1 MTVRIA
7 ILDDYQ
13 NSALGAAD
21 WDSLGQ
27 DAEVTVF
34 DTYLEG
40 EAAVA
45 KALQG
50 FNVVIGMRER
60 TAFPKSLID
69 ALPNLK
75 LLITTGMRNFSLDMK
90 AAREKGIVVCGT
102 AMSGFPTSEHAVGL
116 LMSLFR
122 KIPLENTVMH
132 DGGWQGDVPV
142 GMKGKTLGVLG
153 LGHLG
158 SKLAKVGLALDMN
171 VIAWSENLTEER
183 CAEVGVGYAD
193 KETLFKESDAI
204 SIHLVLSDRARG
216 LVGAAELALMKPTAY
231 LINTSRGPIIDEAAL
246 AAALW
251 IDGARIEAAAQ
262 RQRDAATEVARA
274 AFLPSGPILNLR
286 LQVGRVVAERQAAEA
301 TPAQGVGSMDVLH
314 AAAQVLAQSPV
325 TLRRVT
331 RTAGTPLR
339 VELEVG
345 DFAALERVV
354 ARLNG
359 GATRARVVNSSAEAD
374 ARVAALLEIVAA
386 PGAAER
392 GLR

>member
-1 MTVRIA
+1 MTTRIA

-45 KALQG
+45 DALQG

-90 AAREKGIVVCGT
+90 AAHEKGIVVCGT

-158 SKLAKVGLALDMN
+158 SKLAKVGLALDME
-171 VIAWSENLTEER
+171 VIAWSENLTKER
-183 CAEVGVGYAD
+183 CEEIGVGYATKD
-193 KETLFKESDAI
+193 ALFADSDVI
-204 SIHLVLSDRARG
+204 SIHLVSSDRTRG
-216 LVGAAELALMKPTAY
+216 IVGIDELTSMKSSAY
-231 LINTSRGPIIDEAAL
+231 LINTSRGPIVDEAAL
-246 AAALW
+246 
-251 IDGARIEAAAQ
+251 
-262 RQRDAATEVARA
+262 V
-274 AFLPSGPILNLR
+274 
-286 LQVGRVVAERQAAEA
+286 
-301 TPAQGVGSMDVLH
+301 DVLE
-314 AAAQVLAQSPV
+314 LD
-325 TLRRVT
+325 
-331 RTAGTPLR
+331 AGEALG
-339 VELEVG
+339 LFIDSG
-345 DFAALERVV
+345 D
-354 ARLNG
+354 
-359 GATRARVVNSSAEAD
+359 
-374 ARVAALLEIVAA
+374 
-386 PGAAER
+386 PG
-392 GLR
+392 L